1 MSQPYLSVRVT
12 RERRYLPDTGAVT
25 GNAVRDREFKEI
37 REFREFREP
46 ALVFS
51 LSYARAQMSVRR
63 ACSHGLFP

>member
-1 MSQPYLSVRVT
+1 MSRPYLSVRVT
-12 RERRYLPDTGAVT
+12 RERRYQSDTGAVK

-51 LSYARAQMSVRR
+51 QSHARAQILVRR
-63 ACSHGLFP
+63 VCSHGLFP